1 VRKTK
6 LAAVAVLSS
15 LVLASCS
22 VASAATGEL
31 TDSQKL
37 DKILAN
43 TEQIK
48 QKLGIVDPPPTTQPT
63 APPTTVVPPPTTTQ
77 PPPTTTTPPPPVTGT
92 AAGAFNWGVPLPQ
105 SDEFNYVGKPD
116 TTKWDIAGECWPGH
130 AGNGRRCASRSTV
143 ANGYLR
149 ETGLAN
155 GDTGWLAS
163 NVDLK
168 TGRWEVRARM
178 ASDGGTGHAYHPVLI
193 TWPQSDE
200 WPQGGEYDFMETD
213 IGKPGVEAFMHHPT
227 SGSVVQD
234 EYSKTVDITQ
244 WHNYGF
250 EWSTTGLTG
259 YIDGVVWFHDTKAG
273 IQAPGPMHLTIQL
286 DDFYGSGMQP
296 AHFDVDWARIYKS

>member
-15 LVLASCS
+15 IALVSCS
-22 VASAATGEL
+22 VASASTGGL

-48 QKLGIVDPPPTTQPT
+48 QKLGITEPPPAAQPKT
-63 APPTTVVPPPTTTQ
+63 PPSVVVPPPA
-77 PPPTTTTPPPPVTGT
+77 TPPASGT
-92 AAGAFNWGVPLPQ
+92 AAAAFNWGTALPE

-116 TTKWDIAGECWPGH
+116 STKWNQAGECWAGH
-130 AGNGRRCASRSTV
+130 AGNGKRCASRSTV
-143 ANGYLR
+143 QDGFLR

-155 GDTGWLAS
+155 GDTGWLGS
-163 NVDLK
+163 KVNQK

-178 ASDGGTGHAYHPVLI
+178 AADGGSGNTYHPVLI
-193 TWPQSDE
+193 TWPQSDQ
-200 WPQGGEYDFMETD
+200 WPQGGEYDFMETN

-234 EYSKTVDITQ
+234 HYSKTVDITQ

-250 EWSTTGLTG
+250 EWSPTGLTG
-259 YIDGVVWFHDTKAG
+259 YIDGVVWFHDTKSG

-286 DDFYGSGMQP
+286 DNFHGSGMQP
-296 AHFDVDWARIYKS
+296 AHFDVDWAHIYKI